1 MDPTENTRWF
11 HITTHTYGAWLYGD
25 PRGFRTRHHREH
37 VEGDYKNPPPKGMY
51 DDKYQRSKDSLKQP
65 PVVLTPAWRKEVGI
79 ALRDKLLQVG
89 AQLLRLSVS
98 GQHVHYLAKMPPA
111 MPKFWTGLA
120 KKHAWFELR
129 DRGWKGM
136 LWAKGGKATP
146 VKDRKHQLNVYGYI
160 GRHVNEG
167 AWLWSFTDG
176 VENVQRPPVAT
187 GGLEGDDQSPP
198 VATGRPEELK

>member
-1 MDPTENTRWF
+1 MDPTENTDWF
-11 HITTHTYGAWLYGD
+11 HVTTHTYGAWLYGD

-65 PVVLTPAWRKEVGI
+65 PVILTPAWRKEVGI

-89 AQLLRLSVS
+89 AQLIRLSVS

-129 DRGWKGM
+129 DRGWTGM

-146 VKDRKHQLNVYGYI
+146 PK
-160 GRHVNEG
+160 
-167 AWLWSFTDG
+167 
-176 VENVQRPPVAT
+176 PPDA
-187 GGLEGDDQSPP
+187 GSIPGDLVP
-198 VATGRPEELK
+198 V

>member
-1 MDPTENTRWF
+1 MEEVSQNTRWY
-11 HITTHTYGAWLYGD
+11 HVTTHTYGAWLYGD

-37 VEGDYKNPPPKGMY
+37 VEGDYKNPPPKGRY
-51 DDKYQRSKDSLKQP
+51 DDKYQRSKDSLKQD
-65 PVVLTPAWRKEVGI
+65 PVVLAPHWRREVGI
-79 ALRDKLLQVG
+79 ALRDKLLHVG

-111 MPKFWTGLA
+111 MPRFWTGLA

-129 DRGWKGM
+129 DRGWTGM
-136 LWAKGGKATP
+136 LWAARSKATP

-167 AWLWSFTDG
+167 AWLWSFTDKEDPPVATVG
-176 VENVQRPPVAT
+176 LLTSESPPVAT
-187 GGLEGDDQSPP
+187 GG
-198 VATGRPEELK
+198 PEERK

>member
-1 MDPTENTRWF
+1 METENTHWF
-11 HITTHTYGAWLYGD
+11 HVTTHTYGAWLYGD

-37 VEGDYKNPPPKGMY
+37 VEGDYKNPPPKGKY
-51 DDKYQRSKDSLKQP
+51 DDEYQRSKDSLKQP
-65 PVVLTPAWRKEVGI
+65 PVILSPEWRKEVGI
-79 ALRDKLLQVG
+79 AMRDKLLQVG
-89 AQLLRLSVS
+89 AMLLRLSVS
-98 GQHVHYLAKMPPA
+98 GQHVHYLAKMPTA

-160 GRHVNEG
+160 GRHVHEG
-167 AWLWSFTDG
+167 AWLWSFTD
-176 VENVQRPPVAT
+176 EKRPPVAT
-187 GGLEGDDQSPP
+187 GGLSGEVKSPP
-198 VATGRPEELK
+198 VPTGGRTEPSDE